1 MPSTNILFMHRNRM
15 SIGSIASIVPAI
27 MRLYW
32 LAPAPPEDCSFT
44 TATTRV
50 VAA

>member
-1 MPSTNILFMHRNRM
+1 M

-32 LAPAPPEDCSFT
+32 LAPAPPEDYSFT